1 VQDIDKKNRL
11 LSQAIFFSSMVVR
24 SRPFPDASEPL
35 FSHGGGQ
42 SLAHLMI
49 VIDVAFDVGLAGALG
64 PVLVVDILQP
74 FELG

>member
-1 VQDIDKKNRL
+1 
-11 LSQAIFFSSMVVR
+11 MVVR
-24 SRPFPDASEPL
+24 SRPFLDASEPL

-49 VIDVAFDVGLAGALG
+49 VIDVAFDVGLAGAFG

-74 FELG
+74 FEFG